1 METVSPNRCHDEDD
15 VSHLLVLLTG
25 QSLLTDPGQHLQLLH
40 TNTLR
45 EEGKKREAKTQHLSI
60 HM

>member
-15 VSHLLVLLTG
+15 VGHLLVLLTG
-25 QSLLTDPGQHLQLLH
+25 QSLLTDCGQHLQLLH

-45 EEGKKREAKTQHLSI
+45 EKGKGGREKEAYIFKT
-60 HM
+60 